1 MAPTSMASTSIT
13 KSLFTFEPSD
23 IRLKVNYK
31 GEPVTAHVSSSAM
44 SFASPVWKKF
54 IFPPWKPIAAQNP
67 TTTYDST
74 PAAKK
79 IIVLH
84 YMKKNKTVLPVEE
97 VDFSDDN
104 GEALLILLR
113 IAHLQFHDT
122 PATLPYQ
129 TLLQVAVLCDQYQCI
144 NLVRPWLSQ
153 WVADEE
159 TSSKKFGQENWIFIA
174 WVFGRER
181 VYEALARDLVLH
193 LKPIDNSVYRTSY
206 PLTHMQEINDPMPP
220 GTIGKIAF
228 IDFRIC
234 KKEH

>member
-1 MAPTSMASTSIT
+1 MASTSIS
-13 KSLFTFEPSD
+13 KSFFTFEPSD

-54 IFPPWKPIAAQNP
+54 IFPPWKPMAVQDP
-67 TTTYDST
+67 TTTYEYT

-79 IIVLH
+79 SKVTGE
-84 YMKKNKTVLPVEE
+84 KEKDKSVLPVEE

-113 IAHLQFHDT
+113 IAHLRFHDT
-122 PATLPYQ
+122 PTTLAYQ

-144 NLVRPWLSQ
+144 NLVRPWLPQ
-153 WVADEE
+153 WLADEE
-159 TSSKKFGQENWIFIA
+159 QSSRKFGQENWMFIA
-174 WVFGRER
+174 WVFGREK
-181 VYEALARDLVLH
+181 VFEALAEDLVLG
-193 LKPIDNSVYRTSY
+193 LIPVNDIVYRKSKS
-206 PLTHMQEINDPMPP
+206 LADMCKINDPMPP
-220 GTIGKIAF
+220 GTIGKITF
-228 IDFRIC
+228 INSWIC

>member
-1 MAPTSMASTSIT
+1 MASTSIT

-31 GEPVTAHVSSSAM
+31 GEPVTAYVSPSAM

-54 IFPPWKPIAAQNP
+54 IFPPWKPMAAQKP
-67 TTTYDST
+67 TTTYDAI

-79 IIVLH
+79 IKIKITRN
-84 YMKKNKTVLPVEE
+84 KKKDKSVLPVEE

-153 WVADEE
+153 WLADEE
-159 TSSKKFGQENWIFIA
+159 SSSMKFGQENWMFIA
-174 WVFGRER
+174 WVFGREK
-181 VYEALARDLVLH
+181 VYEALARELVLH
-193 LKPIDNSVYRTSY
+193 LKPINNSVYA
-206 PLTHMQEINDPMPP
+206 HMQKINDPMPP

>member
-1 MAPTSMASTSIT
+1 MASTSLA

-23 IRLKVNYK
+23 IRLKLSYK

-54 IFPPWKPIAAQNP
+54 IFPPWKPMVVQDP
-67 TTTYDST
+67 TTNYDST
-74 PAAKK
+74 PPAKK
-79 IIVLH
+79 SKVTDE
-84 YMKKNKTVLPVEE
+84 KENNKSVLPVEE

-113 IAHLQFHDT
+113 IAHLRFHDT
-122 PATLPYQ
+122 PTTLPYQ

-144 NLVRPWLSQ
+144 NLVHPWLSQ
-153 WVADEE
+153 WLADEK
-159 TSSKKFGQENWIFIA
+159 TASRKFGQENWMFIA
-174 WVFGRER
+174 WVFGREK
-181 VYEALARDLVLH
+181 VYEKLARDLVLH
-193 LKPIDNSVYRTSY
+193 LKPINNSVYRTSNSR
-206 PLTHMQEINDPMPP
+206 TDMRKINDPMPP
-220 GTIGKIAF
+220 GTVGKIAF